1 MLQEIFR
8 KIGDWNRDV
17 RSVLAL
23 AFQTSSINFTL
34 SFRKTRSLCEPRTIQ
49 RTTSQ
54 NNAEPEKE
62 AKGKTETDGRA
73 SARVDDLCGRRLHL
87 HHLPDGRTLPSRFLG
102 ESLVRRDPRS
112 PVKKEK
118 PSAHLRQ
125 NPVWN
130 TVRTNAP
137 RVAAW
142 NSRICKSHEL
152 F

>member
-34 SFRKTRSLCEPRTIQ
+34 SFRKTRSLCEPRMIQ
-49 RTTSQ
+49 RTRRTTQNQRRKRKARPRRTAERRQESTTSV
-54 NNAEPEKE
+54 A
-62 AKGKTETDGRA
+62 AGCTCITCRTDGPCLRA
-73 SARVDDLCGRRLHL
+73 FSANRSYG
-87 HHLPDGRTLPSRFLG
+87 
-102 ESLVRRDPRS
+102 DPRS